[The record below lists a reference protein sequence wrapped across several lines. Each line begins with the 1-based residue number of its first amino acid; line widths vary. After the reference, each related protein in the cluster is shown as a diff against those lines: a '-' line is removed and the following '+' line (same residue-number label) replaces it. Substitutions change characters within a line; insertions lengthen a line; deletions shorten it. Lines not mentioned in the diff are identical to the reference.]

1 MDNQFQIQKRDG
13 RYVPFELKKIELAI
27 AKAFKATGQ
36 KDSETIRRM
45 SEAILTALKTRYFDH
60 HLVPGVE
67 EVQDMVESQ
76 LIKENLAATA
86 KAYILYR
93 EKRAE
98 MRDIRQNFLDG
109 VKVIDDYL
117 QMNDWRV
124 KENSNMSYS
133 LQGLNHHISS
143 KLVAKYWLRK
153 LFPLDVR
160 LAHEEGDVH
169 IHDLGVLG
177 PYCVG
182 WDLEDLLRV
191 GFTGARGKVESKPA
205 RHFRTALGQIVN
217 FFYTL
222 QGEAAGAQAFSNFD
236 TLLAPLVHFDKLNF
250 TEVKQCMQEFVFNL
264 NVPTRVGFQT
274 PFTNITMDLTPPPT
288 LANKPVVVAGEELE
302 YTYKEFIPE
311 MNMINRAFAEVM
323 MAGDAKGRIFTFPIP
338 TYNIGRDFDWENDQ
352 LRPIWEMTAKY
363 GIPYFAN
370 FVNSDMNPEDARSM
384 CCRLRL
390 DNRELWKRGGGLFG
404 ANPLTGSVGVV
415 TINMPRIGYRAKNKE
430 HFFNILDRLIDI
442 GVEALEIKRKNIE
455 RFTHLQLYPFT
466 KFYLRSIKETHGCYW
481 KFHFSTI
488 GIVGMNEALVNFMG
502 KPITTPEGKAFAL
515 EVLEYMRKR
524 LADIQEET
532 GNMYNLEATPAEG
545 AAYRLARIDR
555 EKIPDIKSSGRKE
568 PYYTNSVHAPVESY
582 GDLFELLEHQDDLQ
596 VKFTGGTVVHLFFGE
611 NIQDW
616 HTVRALTRKITQR
629 FRLPYFS
636 FTPTFSISPVSGYIP
651 GIHTYDPLVQDPA
664 DFERYGVLVEMDE
677 EELKKMPA
685 GSYLLVDNDNEKL
698 PIQ

>member
-1 MDNQFQIQKRDG
+1 MDNACQIQKRDG
-13 RYVPFELKKIELAI
+13 RYVPFELKKVETAI

-36 KDSETIRRM
+36 RDPELVRRVSDSVLNE
-45 SEAILTALKTRYFDH
+45 LNVRYFSH

-67 EVQDMVESQ
+67 EVQDLVEGQ
-76 LIKENLAATA
+76 LIKDNLAATA

-117 QMNDWRV
+117 QMHDWRV

-191 GFTGARGKVESKPA
+191 GFTGAKGKVESKPA

-236 TLLAPLVHFDKLNF
+236 TLLAPLVHFDRLQYAD
-250 TEVKQCMQEFVFNL
+250 VKQCMQEFVFNL

-274 PFTNITMDLTPPPT
+274 PFTNITMDLVPPST
-288 LANKPVVVAGEELE
+288 LANKPVVVAGKELE
-302 YTYKEFIPE
+302 QTYKEFILE

-338 TYNIGRDFDWENDQ
+338 TYNIGNDFNWDNEE
-352 LRPIWEMTAKY
+352 LKPIWEMTAKY

-404 ANPLTGSVGVV
+404 ANPLTGSIGVV
-415 TINMPRIGYRAKNKE
+415 TINLPRIGYRAE
-430 HFFNILDRLIDI
+430 TREQFFNMLDRLIDI

-455 RFTHLQLYPFT
+455 RFTHQHLYPFT
-466 KFYLRSIKETHGCYW
+466 KFYLRSVKERHGSYW

-488 GIVGMNEALVNFMG
+488 GIVGMNEALMNFMG
-502 KPITTPEGKAFAL
+502 KPITDPEGKSFAL
-515 EVLEYMRKR
+515 DVLDHMRQR

-555 EKIPDIKSSGRKE
+555 EKMPEIKSSGSGE

-582 GDLFELLEHQDDLQ
+582 DDLFELLAHQDDLQ
-596 VKFTGGTVVHLFFGE
+596 IKFTGGTVVHLFFGE

-616 HTVRALTRKITQR
+616 HMVRSLTRKITER

-636 FTPTFSISPVSGYIP
+636 FTPTFSISPASGYIP
-651 GIHTYDPLVQDPA
+651 GIHRFDPMVQDPA
-664 DFERYGVLVEMDE
+664 DFDRYGVLMELDE
-677 EELKKMPA
+677 DELSNMPE
-685 GSYLLVDNDNEKL
+685 GSYLLVSDDEEFM
-698 PIQ
+698 PVQ